1 MGKGTIVMFDEL
13 VIQSEF
19 QKDNIQKFIKQLQ
32 EIDCQKAQQMK
43 ATGWKYIK
51 TAQRTVLFIF
61 GEVTFNRR
69 CYRKNAEYRYPVD
82 EYLGLKP
89 HSRFSSELMYQV
101 AITSCYMPYRKVCD
115 LFVNLKNI
123 FITKDTVLQARKL
136 VTKLYQE
143 KDEYLQYMEQKDSK
157 KKKVDILYVEGDGI
171 LVKSKDGKSLRTEL
185 SHFVVH
191 EGVAEEYHHRK
202 KLVNKHEIIR
212 SSNYA
217 AREELINYIY
227 NHYNLKDTSILVT
240 NSDMGHGYSPYIF
253 KEIASALSC
262 RHEHFWD
269 KYHLNELILSSLK
282 GINQELINLLFEEIE
297 NHNKKKVR
305 MVLDT
310 IESTI
315 IDDQVSGKFNY
326 LKNRLLQNFVYTTPS
341 KIRGIQVDTLGIIES
356 QQCKIS
362 NRMKNRGMYWS
373 KEGAETMARMVIDG
387 GLGLVRELFFGS
399 WREMY
404 NEYIKGGLSA
414 AEYKRSEQKLLSKNG
429 KEKLKYSNNVSFLLK
444 NIY

>member
-1 MGKGTIVMFDEL
+1 M
-13 VIQSEF
+13 
-19 QKDNIQKFIKQLQ
+19 
-32 EIDCQKAQQMK
+32 
-43 ATGWKYIK
+43 
-51 TAQRTVLFIF
+51 
-61 GEVTFNRR
+61 
-69 CYRKNAEYRYPVD
+69 
-82 EYLGLKP
+82 
-89 HSRFSSELMYQV
+89 
-101 AITSCYMPYRKVCD
+101 
-115 LFVNLKNI
+115 
-123 FITKDTVLQARKL
+123 
-136 VTKLYQE
+136 
-143 KDEYLQYMEQKDSK
+143 
-157 KKKVDILYVEGDGI
+157 
-171 LVKSKDGKSLRTEL
+171 
-185 SHFVVH
+185 
-191 EGVAEEYHHRK
+191 
-202 KLVNKHEIIR
+202 
-212 SSNYA
+212 
-217 AREELINYIY
+217 
-227 NHYNLKDTSILVT
+227 
-240 NSDMGHGYSPYIF
+240 
-253 KEIASALSC
+253 
-262 RHEHFWD
+262 
-269 KYHLNELILSSLK
+269 
-282 GINQELINLLFEEIE
+282 LFEEIE

-326 LKNRLLQNFVYTTPS
+326 LKNRLLQNFVYTKPS
-341 KIRGIQVDTLGIIES
+341 KTRGIQVDTLGIIES